1 MNNPGI
7 DLEIWKQLREKWAR
21 LDARG
26 DRIKVD
32 FNLLADPQDEK
43 NILAIDVI
51 QHINDREIVVETV
64 QHIPGEAYGV
74 LGIAELS
81 IERLKEVLKSGGIN
95 VSPLEVEQ
103 LLTQHPDVKDAH
115 VVGMPDKV
123 LGEVIVAFVQA
134 DGPVSADAL
143 RAFVKERAASFKV
156 PHHVLVRT
164 EEQLPRLASGKIAR
178 HQLVQ
183 EAIRELGAA

>member
-1 MNNPGI
+1 VRIVDPETLKPVAQGEIGLVTLRGHVTPGYFQNP
-7 DLEIWKQLREKWAR
+7 
-21 LDARG
+21 
-26 DRIKVD
+26 
-32 FNLLADPQDEK
+32 
-43 NILAIDVI
+43 
-51 QHINDREIVVETV
+51 VETARA
-64 QHIPGEAYGV
+64 QLPDGFFNTGDLGRFDEAGRF
-74 LGIAELS
+74 LFHA
-81 IERLKEVLKSGGIN
+81 RLKEVLKSGGIN

-123 LGEVIVAFVQA
+123 LGELIVAFVQT
-134 DGPVSADAL
+134 DGPVSEDSL
-143 RAFVKERAASFKV
+143 RSFVKERAASFKV